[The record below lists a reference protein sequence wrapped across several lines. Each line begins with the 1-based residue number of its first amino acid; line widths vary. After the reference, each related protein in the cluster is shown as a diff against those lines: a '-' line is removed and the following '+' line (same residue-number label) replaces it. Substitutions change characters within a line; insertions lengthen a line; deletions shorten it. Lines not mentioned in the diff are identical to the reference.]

1 MKVIG
6 KMIKNMEREDM
17 YIIAQMNIMK
27 EIGEKVKD
35 MVKEKLVMH
44 MVMYM

>member
-6 KMIKNMEREDM
+6 KMIKNMEKEDM
-17 YIIAQMNIMK
+17 YIIVQMNIMK

-35 MVKEKLVMH
+35 MVKVKLVMH